1 MNRLT
6 KKLKELK
13 AENKKALVAYLVAGD
28 PDIESTL
35 SLMKLFIESGVD
47 IIEIGV
53 PFTDPIAEGPIIQK
67 AHDRALQKNVSL
79 SLIFN
84 MIKDFRIEDNETP
97 IVLMGYLNTFISHK
111 DLIKNNEENSIDSIL
126 VVDIPG
132 EVNLADYGLESS
144 NVNTISLI
152 SPTTKENR
160 IKSIAQNSSGFVYY
174 VTLRGVTGSSN
185 LNIDE
190 ISKNI
195 EEIKKYASVPT
206 LAGFGIKSPQDAKL
220 LAKCSDGVIIGS
232 SIVKMIEESSDSRE
246 FDRIGQYITEIKQAI
261 SWID

>member
-1 MNRLT
+1 LNRLT
-6 KKLKELK
+6 QKLAKLKK
-13 AENKKALVAYLVAGD
+13 ENKKALVAYLVAGD
-28 PDIESTL
+28 PDIKSTL
-35 SLMKLFIESGVD
+35 LLMKLLVDAGVD

-84 MIKDFRIEDNETP
+84 MIKDFRIEDNKTP

-111 DLIKNNEENSIDSIL
+111 DLIKNNEENAIDSIL

-206 LAGFGIKSPQDAKL
+206 LAGFGIKSTDDAKL

-232 SIVKMIEESSDSRE
+232 SIVKMIEESSNSRE

>member
-1 MNRLT
+1 MIES
-6 KKLKELK
+6 KLYN
-13 AENKKALVAYLVAGD
+13 ENKKALVAYLVAGD

-206 LAGFGIKSPQDAKL
+206 LAGFGIKSPEDAKL

>member
-1 MNRLT
+1 LNRLT

-206 LAGFGIKSPQDAKL
+206 LAGFGIKSPEDAKL

>member
-1 MNRLT
+1 LNRLT

-160 IKSIAQNSSGFVYY
+160 IKSIAQNRSGFVYY

-206 LAGFGIKSPQDAKL
+206 LAGFGIKSPEDAKL

-261 SWID
+261 S

>member
-84 MIKDFRIEDNETP
+84 MIKDFRIEDNKTP

-111 DLIKNNEENSIDSIL
+111 DLIKNNEENAIDSIL

-206 LAGFGIKSPQDAKL
+206 LAGFGIKSTDDAKL

-261 SWID
+261 S

>member
-6 KKLKELK
+6 KKLTELK
-13 AENKKALVAYLVAGD
+13 AENKKALVAYLVGGD

-35 SLMKLFIESGVD
+35 LLMKLFVEAGVD

-84 MIKDFRIEDNETP
+84 MIKNFRIDDNETP

-111 DLIKNNEENSIDSIL
+111 DLIKENEKNVLDSIL

-132 EVNLADYGLESS
+132 ESNLADYGLES
-144 NVNTISLI
+144 NKVNTISLI

-185 LNIDE
+185 LDIDE

-195 EEIKKYASVPT
+195 QEIKKYASVPT
-206 LAGFGIKSPQDAKL
+206 LAGFGIKSPEDAKL
-220 LAKCSDGVIIGS
+220 LSRCSDGVIIGS
-232 SIVKMIEESSDSRE
+232 SIVKMIEESSESRE
-246 FDRIGQYITEIKQAI
+246 FDRITKYILEIKQAI
-261 SWID
+261 S